1 MEDQVSGFFQRCTI
15 YAFPVHTDISMLIID
30 TIYNITAENIN
41 LCCVTF
47 NVIFLQKDIV
57 HKDAVVTL

>member
-30 TIYNITAENIN
+30 TKWDTMFSHGLLFQGASTVKIQ
-41 LCCVTF
+41 LGVL
-47 NVIFLQKDIV
+47 V
-57 HKDAVVTL
+57 